1 METGDNAPA
10 TRGIYAALRHE
21 IVTLRLRPGTRL
33 SENEIAARFGTS
45 RAPAR
50 EALIRL
56 TEEGLIEVR
65 PQRGSFVTRISL
77 AAMERARFVR
87 EALELAVVRQ
97 LAINGIG
104 ADFVDDARAA
114 MKLQRASADDA
125 EDFTRADDAFHRALS
140 DASGVPQ
147 LWSVIEREK
156 AQFDRIRF
164 LSLPR
169 VTPVATLIKQHEA
182 ILDAVIRKDPAAADG
197 AMRAHMSEVQKI
209 ARKLAAAN
217 PELILDDVPAPSP
230 GAGT

>member
-1 METGDNAPA
+1 MSDIGEHLPA
-10 TRGIYAALRHE
+10 TRSIYAKLRHE

-33 SENEIAARFGTS
+33 SENDIAARFGTS

-56 TEEGLIEVR
+56 NEEGLIAVQ

-97 LAINGIG
+97 LATQGLSPE
-104 ADFVDDARAA
+104 AVAEARAA
-114 MKLQRASADDA
+114 ITLQRASSEDA
-125 EDFTRADDAFHRALS
+125 EDFTRADDAFHRALA
-140 DASGVPQ
+140 DASAVPL

-169 VTPVATLIKQHEA
+169 VTPVATLIRQHEA
-182 ILDAVIRKDPAAADG
+182 ILDAVIDKNVTG
-197 AMRAHMSEVQKI
+197 AEQALRTHMSEVLKI
-209 ARKLAAAN
+209 SRRLAAAN
-217 PELILDDVPAPSP
+217 PDLIVDDLPTGVP
-230 GAGT
+230 

>member
-1 METGDNAPA
+1 MNANDQLS
-10 TRGIYAALRHE
+10 TKGHIYAALRHE
-21 IVTLRLRPGTRL
+21 IVTLRLKPGVRL
-33 SENEIAARFGTS
+33 SENEIAQRFGTS

-87 EALELAVVRQ
+87 EALELSIVRH
-97 LAINGIG
+97 LTEHGISD
-104 ADFVDDARAA
+104 AFVRDARAA
-114 MKLQRASADDA
+114 MKQQRTASDNA
-125 EDFTRADDAFHRALS
+125 EEFTRADDDFHRALAE
-140 DASGVPQ
+140 ASGVPQ

-169 VTPVATLIKQHEA
+169 VTPVATLIRQHEA
-182 ILDAVIRKDPAAADG
+182 ILGAVLRRETAAAEI
-197 AMRAHMSEVQKI
+197 AMRAHMSEVLKI
-209 ARKLAAAN
+209 SRKLAAAN
-217 PELILDDVPAPSP
+217 PDLIVDDRVLVAVPP
-230 GAGT
+230 

>member
-1 METGDNAPA
+1 MDPGDHAPS

-56 TEEGLIEVR
+56 TEEELIEVR

-97 LAINGIG
+97 LVIG
-104 ADFVDDARAA
+104 GVAQNVVDDARAA
-114 MKLQRASADDA
+114 IKLQRASTDDA
-125 EDFTRADDAFHRALS
+125 EDFTRADDAFHRSLAE
-140 DASGVPQ
+140 ASGVPQ
-147 LWSVIEREK
+147 LWSVVEREK

-169 VTPVATLIKQHEA
+169 VTPVDTLIQQHEA
-182 ILDAVIRKDPAAADG
+182 ILDAVLRRDASAADA
-197 AMRAHMSEVQKI
+197 AMRAHMSEVLKI
-209 ARKLAAAN
+209 ARRLAAAN
-217 PELILDDVPAPSP
+217 PELIIDDWPVARAAP
-230 GAGT
+230 

>member
-1 METGDNAPA
+1 MDTVAHAPS
-10 TRGIYAALRHE
+10 TRRIYTALRHD

-33 SENEIAARFGTS
+33 SENEVAERFDTS

-56 TEEGLIEVR
+56 TEEGLIEVK

-97 LAINGIG
+97 LALTGIEQTTV
-104 ADFVDDARAA
+104 ADARSA

-125 EDFTRADDAFHRALS
+125 EGFTRADDTFHRALA

-147 LWSVIEREK
+147 LWSVIESQK
-156 AQFDRIRF
+156 VQFDRIRF

-169 VTPVATLIKQHEA
+169 VTPIGTLIRQHEA
-182 ILDAVIRKDPAAADG
+182 ILEAVVRRESAAAET
-197 AMRAHMSEVQKI
+197 AMREHMSEVLKI

-217 PELILDDVPAPSP
+217 PDLIVDDLAGPAIAS
-230 GAGT
+230 

>member
-1 METGDNAPA
+1 MVSNDPISTKGN
-10 TRGIYAALRHE
+10 IYAALRHE
-21 IVTLRLRPGTRL
+21 IVTLRLKPGARL

-87 EALELAVVRQ
+87 EALELSIVRHLTQHGITDAVVR
-97 LAINGIG
+97 
-104 ADFVDDARAA
+104 DARAA
-114 MKLQRASADDA
+114 LKRQRAAADDA
-125 EDFTRADDAFHRALS
+125 EDFTRADDDFHRAL
-140 DASGVPQ
+140 AEACEVPQ

-169 VTPVATLIKQHEA
+169 VTPVGTLIRQHEV
-182 ILDAVIRKDPAAADG
+182 ILDAVLRRDAPAADA
-197 AMRAHMSEVQKI
+197 AMRVHMSEVLKI
-209 ARKLAAAN
+209 SRKLAAAN
-217 PELILDDVPAPSP
+217 PDLIVDDVPVAGPAP
-230 GAGT
+230 